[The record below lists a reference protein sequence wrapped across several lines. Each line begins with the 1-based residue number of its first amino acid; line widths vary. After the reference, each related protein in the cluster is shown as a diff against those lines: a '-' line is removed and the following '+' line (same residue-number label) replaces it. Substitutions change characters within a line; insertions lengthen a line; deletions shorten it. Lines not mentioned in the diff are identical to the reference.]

1 MPGEITLHEKKMK
14 AMGEKLALAMLNV
27 VWHLLQ
33 MLKLIT
39 GICQENTC
47 LLGIKRKL
55 QRLVE
60 IYQLYMMNR
69 VI

>member
-47 LLGIKRKL
+47 LL
-55 QRLVE
+55 
-60 IYQLYMMNR
+60 
-69 VI
+69 